1 MPAKGSPGL
10 TGGAV
15 RLTKREL
22 CQPEGYL
29 SSQEG
34 YSGQPERKVEKM
46 WPLGPITSKWAY

>member
-1 MPAKGSPGL
+1 MPAKGSLGL

-46 WPLGPITSKWAY
+46 WPLGPSKWAY